1 MINTAKQ
8 LNEKLKESQEAKEYF
23 LLKEKLKEDK
33 YVSSLLQTIS
43 LTQKEAKEHL
53 ANNDINNYKIK
64 VAVLETLKQEFIN
77 HPLVNNY
84 IVIKQQLH
92 DTLKQIVD
100 IISE

>member
-1 MINTAKQ
+1 MINTAKK

-33 YVSSLLQTIS
+33 YVTSLLQTIS
-43 LTQKEAKEHL
+43 LTQKEAKEYL
-53 ANNDINNYKIK
+53 SNNDINNYKIK

-77 HPLVNNY
+77 HPMVNNY
-84 IVIKQQLH
+84 IVSKQQLH

>member
-1 MINTAKQ
+1 MIKTAKQ
-8 LNEKLKESQEAKEYF
+8 INEKLKESQEAKEYF

-33 YVSSLLQTIS
+33 YVTSLLQTIS
-43 LTQKEAKEHL
+43 LTQKEAKEYL
-53 ANNDINNYKIK
+53 SNNDINNYKIK

-77 HPLVNNY
+77 HPMVNNY
-84 IVIKQQLH
+84 IVSKQQLH

>member
-1 MINTAKQ
+1 MINTAKK

-33 YVSSLLQTIS
+33 YVTSLLQMIS
-43 LTQKEAKEHL
+43 LTQKEAKEYL
-53 ANNDINNYKIK
+53 SNNDINNYKIK

-77 HPLVNNY
+77 HPMVNNY
-84 IVIKQQLH
+84 IVSKQQLH